1 MMMKPDD
8 VIREF
13 VETWNCNRAL
23 RTATTEEILETEA
36 AIGLTL
42 PSGYKTLVSLYGDV
56 YTPDILDA
64 VVDQNLD
71 LPNIQNFI
79 LPREAL
85 EDTRLYVSAGM
96 PEGYFGFASDASGNM
111 FCFSLNDLAGGTGDS
126 AVWFFDHDFV
136 DMTKQSD
143 SFVEWLNSYVEIG
156 KGER

>member
-1 MMMKPDD
+1 MMTKPEDM
-8 VIREF
+8 IRKF

-42 PSGYKTLVSLYGDV
+42 PFGYKTLVSVYGDV

-71 LPNIQNFI
+71 LPDVQNFN
-79 LPREAL
+79 LPGEAL
-85 EDTRLYVSAGM
+85 EDTTLYVSAGM
-96 PEGYFGFASDASGNM
+96 PEGYLGFASDSGGSM
-111 FCFSLNDLAGGTGDS
+111 FCFSLEDLADGTGDS

-136 DMTKQSD
+136 DMTRQSD
-143 SFVEWLNSYVEIG
+143 SFLEWLRIYTEL
-156 KGER
+156 ERG

>member
-1 MMMKPDD
+1 MMKLED

-23 RTATTEEILETEA
+23 RTATTKEIRETEA

-42 PSGYKTLVSLYGDV
+42 PSGYKTLVSAYGNV

-64 VVDQNLD
+64 VVEQNLD
-71 LPNIQNFI
+71 LPDVQNII

-85 EDTRLYVSAGM
+85 EDTRLYVGAGM
-96 PEGYFGFASDASGNM
+96 PEGYFGFGSDSGGSM
-111 FCFSLNDLAGGTGDS
+111 FCFSLEDLSEGTGDS

-136 DMTKQSD
+136 DMTRESD
-143 SFVEWLNSYVEIG
+143 SFLEWLRIYVEIG